1 MFFLFLL
8 IIVVLFIPGVITQT
22 FNPTAELGIGIG
34 NIGISQ
40 KLKHNQ
46 R

>member
-1 MFFLFLL
+1 MFFLFFL
-8 IIVVLFIPGVITQT
+8 IIDVLFIPGVITQI
-22 FNPTAELGIGIG
+22 FNPTAELAIP
-34 NIGISQ
+34 IGISQ